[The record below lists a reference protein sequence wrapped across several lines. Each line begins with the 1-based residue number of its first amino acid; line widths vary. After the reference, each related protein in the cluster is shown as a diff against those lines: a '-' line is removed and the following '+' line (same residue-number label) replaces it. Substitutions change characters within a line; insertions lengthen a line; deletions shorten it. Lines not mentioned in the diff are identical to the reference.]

1 MKNRYAILRFIG
13 SIYKIIGAILAIV
26 AVIGALGF
34 CVVGLVGGAAMDT
47 VGREFGMQG
56 PGMVGG
62 VFGGIVGALG
72 LLIGVGIAA
81 ISQYAIG
88 EAIYLFLSI
97 EENTRA
103 TAYFLQN
110 RETIPPSPAAPPV
123 E

>member
-13 SIYKIIGAILAIV
+13 SIYKIIGAILAI
-26 AVIGALGF
+26 
-34 CVVGLVGGAAMDT
+34 
-47 VGREFGMQG
+47 
-56 PGMVGG
+56 
-62 VFGGIVGALG
+62 IVGALG

-97 EENTRA
+97 EENTRT
-103 TAYFLQN
+103 TAYLLQK